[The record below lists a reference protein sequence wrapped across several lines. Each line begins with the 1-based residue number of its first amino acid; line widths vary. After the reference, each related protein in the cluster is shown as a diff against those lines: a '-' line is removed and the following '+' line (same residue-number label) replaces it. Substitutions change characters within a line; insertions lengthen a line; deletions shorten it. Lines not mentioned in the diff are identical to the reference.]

1 MTYFRIVD
9 DASTPHWHLGNPVDA
24 AGRAIDGLEAL
35 TATPLACERLRLTQL
50 TPGAAAE
57 FTFGDLE
64 LPVVSAAV
72 AAVLRAHADEHQ
84 LQLIPATVGRS
95 RRKWFVLN
103 PLLALDCLNRR
114 RSKPRLWR
122 KADGVDFKVGKIRA
136 LERLVIDPTR
146 AGGAALFRVA
156 GWPVA
161 LIASAVL
168 VESLRETG
176 SLGVR
181 FLPVEAAPGQ

>member
-9 DASTPHWHLGNPVDA
+9 DPSAPHWHLGNPADA
-24 AGRAIDGLEAL
+24 AGQPIDGLEAL
-35 TATPLACERLRLTQL
+35 AATPLECERLRLTQL
-50 TPGAAAE
+50 APGPAAE

-72 AAVLRAHADEHQ
+72 AAVLRAHADEHE

-95 RRKWFVLN
+95 RRKWFAVN

-114 RSKPRLWR
+114 RSKPRLWK
-122 KADGVDFKVGKIRA
+122 KADGVDFKVGQVRA

-161 LIASAVL
+161 LIVSAPL
-168 VESLRETG
+168 AKSLREIG
-176 SLGVR
+176 PLGVR
-181 FLPVEAAPGQ
+181 FLPVEATPGR